1 MSVTRVLLADDH
13 AVVRA
18 GVRFIL
24 EEHGWLKVV
33 AEACDGRAALGL
45 MGELHPDIAL
55 LDIAMP
61 GLSGLEVTQQAK
73 IAFPAIKVVI
83 LSMHATRDF
92 ITQALSAGACGY
104 LLKDAAADELELA
117 LRTVVRGET
126 YLSAPVTTEIASSFS
141 KKPVVEVK
149 PSDLLTPRQTEI
161 LCCIARGMSTKEV
174 AYHLQLSAKTVETH
188 RAQLMERLKLRD
200 IASLVRYA
208 IRTGLV
214 PLDLAS
220 ESAPANAGFG

>member
-1 MSVTRVLLADDH
+1 MSITRVLLADDH

-18 GVRFIL
+18 GVRSIL
-24 EEHGWLKVV
+24 EEHGWLRVV
-33 AEACDGRAALGL
+33 AEASDGRTALGL
-45 MGELHPDIAL
+45 MGERNPDIAL

-61 GLSGLEVTQQAK
+61 ELSGLEVTQQAK
-73 IAFPAIKVVI
+73 IAFPTIKVVI

-92 ITQALSAGACGY
+92 ITQALCAGACGY

-117 LRTVVRGET
+117 LRTVMRGET
-126 YLSAPVTTEIASSFS
+126 YLSSPVTTQVASSFAQ
-141 KKPVVEVK
+141 KPAAEVK

-174 AYHLQLSAKTVETH
+174 AYHLHLSAKTVETH
-188 RAQLMERLKLRD
+188 RAQLMDRLKLRD

-220 ESAPANAGFG
+220 ESTPPSTGFG